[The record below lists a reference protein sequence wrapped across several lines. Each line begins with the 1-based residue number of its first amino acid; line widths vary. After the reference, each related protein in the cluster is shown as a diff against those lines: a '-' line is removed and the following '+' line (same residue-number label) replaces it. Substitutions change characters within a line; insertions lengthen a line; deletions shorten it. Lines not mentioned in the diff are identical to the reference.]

1 MEYKSC
7 SLTESE
13 IMLLSVLTALGID
26 SHWVATRPIRV
37 FCIDY
42 HFLCFGATPRG
53 KTETHALQK

>member
-1 MEYKSC
+1 
-7 SLTESE
+7 
-13 IMLLSVLTALGID
+13 MLLSVLTALGID
-26 SHWVATRPIRV
+26 SHWVATISV